1 MDSKVIGSAC
11 WKRNGGTGFGDW
23 VWLRASIAKE
33 GFESSSLGPATSVNM
48 KAAMSAEFVCPLHFP
63 FLDDKQSYIGA
74 LFLRFLGQTSMKAT
88 P

>member
-1 MDSKVIGSAC
+1 
-11 WKRNGGTGFGDW
+11 
-23 VWLRASIAKE
+23 
-33 GFESSSLGPATSVNM
+33 M